1 MRHQAHT
8 GLNIEDFE
16 IPLLVPPPHTENP
29 AAWGSRRLSRQRECG
44 FQAEAA
50 SGRYLCLQT

>member
-8 GLNIEDFE
+8 RLNIEDFE

-29 AAWGSRRLSRQRECG
+29 AAWGSRLLRRQRECG

-50 SGRYLCLQT
+50 SGRYLRLQT